1 MLKSWSL
8 WGRVLIKKN
17 EKKERNLMTILIATM
32 LYVSSNNTIASQ
44 RVVKTI

>member
-17 EKKERNLMTILIATM
+17 EKKETILIATK